1 MRILIAFI
9 CLFTSLFCFA
19 DGSEWNAAALRPGD
33 VLQINVFRV
42 GELSLT
48 VRVEEDGCF
57 TFPQC
62 GLIEAAGRSTRDV
75 ARELKDRIGQQIA
88 NPHVDVFVSSWAP
101 RTVYILGEVSNSGMS
116 LELPNY
122 SQMTALQAISAAGGF
137 TESADLTNVAVLR
150 RDHATQSLIRMPID
164 VSALASQKSGGDEFI
179 LQPEDTLIIPKAPP
193 VYLSG
198 LVKSPGVY
206 YIDTQ
211 RPPLCS
217 ELLVRAGSLAI
228 GADVDQIQIL
238 RTEND
243 GKRSTITVSLTEIV
257 DSNYKTD
264 VKIQPGD
271 YIIVRNAEQIFV
283 LGQVKSPGPLTLPVN
298 MKITASRAIFMAGG
312 FTGIAKEKEVLLI
325 RGLDIIPLDLRK
337 LYKDPKK
344 LAKDAELQN
353 GDILFV
359 QESFW

>member
-1 MRILIAFI
+1 MRHIIALAFLPI
-9 CLFTSLFCFA
+9 FLCLASA
-19 DGSEWNAAALRPGD
+19 SEWNPAALRPGD
-33 VLQINVFRV
+33 VLQVNVFRV
-42 GELSLT
+42 GELSIT

-62 GLIEAAGRSTRDV
+62 GFIEAAGRNTREI
-75 ARELKDRIGQQIA
+75 AKELTEKIGQQIA

-101 RTVYILGEVSNSGMS
+101 RTVYILGEVNKSGMS

-122 SQMTALQAISAAGGF
+122 NQMTALQAISAAGGF

-150 RDHATQSLIRMPID
+150 RDRSARSLVRMPID

-179 LQPEDTLIIPKAPP
+179 LQPEDTLIVPKAPP

-198 LVKSPGVY
+198 QINSPGVY

-211 RPPLCS
+211 NPPLCS

-228 GADVDQIQIL
+228 GADPDQIQIL
-238 RTEND
+238 RTTD
-243 GKRSTITVSLTEIV
+243 GKRSSITVSLTEII
-257 DSNYKTD
+257 DSSYKSD
-264 VKIQPGD
+264 LRIQPGD

-283 LGQVKSPGPLTLPVN
+283 LGQVNSPGPLTLPVN

-312 FTGIAKEKEVLLI
+312 FTSIAKEKDVLLI
-325 RGLDIIPLDLRK
+325 RGLEIISLDLRK

-344 LAKDAELQN
+344 LAGDAELQN

>member
-1 MRILIAFI
+1 MKNLIVSA
-9 CLFTSLFCFA
+9 CLFAALVAYSA
-19 DGSEWNAAALRPGD
+19 DNEWNAAALRPGD
-33 VLQINVFRV
+33 MLQVSVFRV
-42 GELSLT
+42 SELSLT
-48 VRVEEDGCF
+48 VRVEEDGF
-57 TFPQC
+57 FSFPQC
-62 GLIEAAGRSTRDV
+62 GLIQAAGRSTRDI
-75 ARELKDRIGQQIA
+75 AKELTDRIGQQIA
-88 NPHVDVFVSSWAP
+88 DPHVDVVVSSWAP
-101 RTVYILGEVSNSGMS
+101 RTVYILGEVNNSGMS

-150 RDHATQSLIRMPID
+150 RDYQSRTLTRMPID
-164 VSALASQKSGGDEFI
+164 VSALVSQKSGGDEFV
-179 LQPEDTLIIPKAPP
+179 LQPEDTLIVPKAPP

-198 LVKSPGVY
+198 LVNNPGVY

-228 GADVDQIQIL
+228 GADPDHIQIL
-238 RTEND
+238 RTDEA
-243 GKRSTITVSLTEIV
+243 GKRSTITVSLTKIV
-257 DSNYKTD
+257 DSSYPSD
-264 VKIQPGD
+264 VRIQPGD

-283 LGQVKSPGPLTLPVN
+283 LGQVNTPGPLTLPLN

-312 FTGIAKEKEVLLI
+312 FTGMAKEKEVLLI

-337 LYKDPKK
+337 LYKDPQK

-353 GDILFV
+353 GDILFI